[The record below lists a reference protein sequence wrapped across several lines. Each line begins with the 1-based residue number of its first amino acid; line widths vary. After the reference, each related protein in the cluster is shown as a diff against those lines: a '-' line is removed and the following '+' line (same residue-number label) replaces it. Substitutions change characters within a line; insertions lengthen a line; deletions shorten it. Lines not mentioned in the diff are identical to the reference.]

1 MHFVDSV
8 ISIVC
13 ATLLDPDILEKS
25 RRRKGAFTRNCK
37 LLPYWTV
44 MKLLLGNIKDSI
56 ASTLDS
62 FFSAFARE
70 HGIPLSEAPRCSQQA
85 FSKARAGISHVLFQE
100 CFERVLDFLCSPDSH
115 DYNKR
120 LGGIWGIQVIAID
133 GSKIP
138 LPSRT
143 SLLDKYGGMG
153 RDASSPTAIAS
164 IAFDVLNERIL
175 DAQFEPLS
183 IDERTL
189 AMRHMAAIKAKN
201 RVDLLR
207 AMLVFDRGYASREL
221 ITYIEKDF
229 HSKYLFRL
237 RDKFNNTIDALPMPT
252 EKGDVIDCELEL
264 YEGIRVR
271 VLRFRLPGGTLE
283 TLITNDR
290 EHEKNLFRDLYFLR
304 WPVEEEYKLIKLKIG
319 LTCFRGYSENSI
331 LQEFWIGML
340 LTNISNVIKRET
352 DGIIKYQTQEET
364 EGSLLYSYKTN
375 MNELAGCLSRDLPY
389 IMDAESR
396 SERMDIIKHMF
407 ELLIRTRVRDIKG
420 SGISNPRCTPRNAK
434 WYHNQKFN
442 H

>member
-37 LLPYWTV
+37 QLPYWTV
-44 MKLLLGNIKDSI
+44 MKLLLSNIKKSI
-56 ASTLDS
+56 AATLDS
-62 FFSAFARE
+62 FFSAYARE
-70 HGIPLSEAPRCSQQA
+70 HGTPISKAPHCTQQA

-100 CFERVLDFLCSPDSH
+100 CFERVLDFLCNPDSH

-120 LGGIWGIQVIAID
+120 LGGVWGIQVIAID

-189 AMRHMAAIKAKN
+189 AMCHMAAIKAKN

-207 AMLVFDRGYASREL
+207 AMFVFDRGYASREL
-221 ITYIEKDF
+221 ITYIEKVIR
-229 HSKYLFRL
+229 SKYLFRL
-237 RDKFNNTIDALPMPT
+237 RDKFNNTIDALPMPA
-252 EKGDVIDCELEL
+252 EKGEVLDCEFEL
-264 YEGIRVR
+264 YDGIKVR
-271 VLRFRLPGGTLE
+271 VLRFRLPGGTPE
-283 TLITNDR
+283 NLITNDR
-290 EHEKNLFRDLYFLR
+290 EHDKNIFRDLYFLR

-319 LTCFRGYSENSI
+319 LTGFRGYSENSI
-331 LQEFWIGML
+331 LQEFWIAML

-352 DGIIKYQTQEET
+352 DA
-364 EGSLLYSYKTN
+364 S
-375 MNELAGCLSRDLPY
+375 
-389 IMDAESR
+389 
-396 SERMDIIKHMF
+396 
-407 ELLIRTRVRDIKG
+407 
-420 SGISNPRCTPRNAK
+420 
-434 WYHNQKFN
+434 
-442 H
+442 